1 MPLLEF
7 AAQLNSTCNLKSSNL
22 ESLISSGPF
31 PGLTKSPFSTF
42 HTVVPGPA
50 IFHPVKSL
58 PLNKGIGLPHFGALL
73 LFSDGAFW
81 PVHFQV
87 VPFGPFTVP
96 DRIFP
101 TSVPSKTMSS
111 GRSSSSLGETKVR
124 CPFEISTLGSGL
136 ALPQRPTISAF
147 NCPPSWR
154 SSSHEGYSRSG
165 AFSVKSQR
173 PRKDSMDLSDCEE
186 ELSPGFPAREY
197 APGDNDKIT
206 ITSTNKIR
214 SSLIE
219 IWIPSSLFKWRIR
232 NRFPKSS
239 SRSSFTQARKGCQG
253 SFLGQKQHCFKA
265 ARVAGVP
272 LHLAEQWFH
281 E

>member
-1 MPLLEF
+1 MPLLEV
-7 AAQLNSTCNLKSSNL
+7 APQLNSTCNLKSSNF

-31 PGLTKSPFSTF
+31 PGLTKLPFSTF

-58 PLNKGIGLPHFGALL
+58 PLNNGIGLPHFGALL
-73 LFSDGAFW
+73 LLSNGAFW

-87 VPFGPFTVP
+87 VPFGAFTVP

-101 TSVPSKTMSS
+101 TSLPSKTMSS
-111 GRSSSSLGETKVR
+111 GWSSSSLGETKVR
-124 CPFEISTLGSGL
+124 WPFEISTLGSGL

-173 PRKDSMDLSDCEE
+173 PRKDSTDLSDCEE
-186 ELSPGFPAREY
+186 EITPEFPAREY
-197 APGDNDKIT
+197 TPGENDKIA
-206 ITSTNKIR
+206 ITSTNNIR
-214 SSLIE
+214 SIFMG
-219 IWIPSSLFKWRIR
+219 IRIPSLCLSGEFAIGFGNLHALLLRR
-232 NRFPKSS
+232 
-239 SRSSFTQARKGCQG
+239 
-253 SFLGQKQHCFKA
+253 L
-265 ARVAGVP
+265 ARV
-272 LHLAEQWFH
+272 
-281 E
+281 

>member
-1 MPLLEF
+1 MPLLEVV
-7 AAQLNSTCNLKSSNL
+7 AQLNSTCNLKSSNL

-31 PGLTKSPFSTF
+31 PGLTKLPFSIF
-42 HTVVPGPA
+42 HTVAPGPA

-58 PLNKGIGLPHFGALL
+58 PLNNGIGLPHFGALL

-124 CPFEISTLGSGL
+124 WPFEISTLGSGL

-154 SSSHEGYSRSG
+154 SSSHEGYSRSA

-173 PRKDSMDLSDCEE
+173 PRKGSTDLSDCEE
-186 ELSPGFPAREY
+186 KIFSGFLPRECTPA
-197 APGDNDKIT
+197 DIDKMA
-206 ITSTNKIR
+206 ITSMNKIR
-214 SSLIE
+214 LSFIE
-219 IWIPSSLFKWRIR
+219 I
-232 NRFPKSS
+232 
-239 SRSSFTQARKGCQG
+239 
-253 SFLGQKQHCFKA
+253 
-265 ARVAGVP
+265 
-272 LHLAEQWFH
+272 
-281 E
+281 